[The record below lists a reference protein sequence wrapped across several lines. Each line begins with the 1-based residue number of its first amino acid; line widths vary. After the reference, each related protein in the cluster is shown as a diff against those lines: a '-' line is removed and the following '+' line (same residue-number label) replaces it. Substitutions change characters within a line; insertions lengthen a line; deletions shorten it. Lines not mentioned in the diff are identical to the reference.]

1 MFRALVYTILG
12 LFVLAVIRMIM
23 STLQRGVGEMF
34 QSETRGGES
43 GSQSRQPSQAARG
56 PLKRDP
62 VCGTFVP
69 SDASFHKVVNGE
81 TLYFCSSECRDKYPA

>member
-12 LFVLAVIRMIM
+12 LFILAVVRMIM

-34 QSETRGGES
+34 QAETRGRSAGD
-43 GSQSRQPSQAARG
+43 ARHPQQTAGG

-69 SDASFHKVVNGE
+69 SDASVHKVVSGE
-81 TLYFCSSECRDKYPA
+81 TLYFRSTECRDKYPS